1 MDVPEVHYARSGGI
15 AIAYQVIG
23 EGPVDLVFPRGF
35 AGDLLSTWENPL
47 LVRHVMGLA
56 ENGRMLM
63 LDKRGTGLSDRVAG
77 VPTLETRMDDV
88 RAVMDAVGSERA
100 VMWSGQ
106 EGTRMTT
113 LFAATYPERTAG
125 LIAADPTAKG
135 LPTPDYPW
143 APSEAEWSEHP
154 ARRARALGRARF
166 PGRDDP
172 VAGSDHGERRGV
184 LRLVRD
190 AHAPQ
195 PRAPAPPPRS
205 SG

>member
-23 EGPVDLVFPRGF
+23 DGPVDLVFPRGF
-35 AGDLLSTWENPL
+35 AGDVLSTWENPL

-56 ENGRMLM
+56 ENGRLLM

-113 LFAATYPERTAG
+113 LFAATYPERT
-125 LIAADPTAKG
+125 
-135 LPTPDYPW
+135 
-143 APSEAEWSEHP
+143 
-154 ARRARALGRARF
+154 
-166 PGRDDP
+166 PGSSCWIR
-172 VAGSDHGERRGV
+172 
-184 LRLVRD
+184 
-190 AHAPQ
+190 
-195 PRAPAPPPRS
+195 PPRVS
-205 SG
+205 PRRTTRGRRRRRNGARPCAACASTGASATSWKG